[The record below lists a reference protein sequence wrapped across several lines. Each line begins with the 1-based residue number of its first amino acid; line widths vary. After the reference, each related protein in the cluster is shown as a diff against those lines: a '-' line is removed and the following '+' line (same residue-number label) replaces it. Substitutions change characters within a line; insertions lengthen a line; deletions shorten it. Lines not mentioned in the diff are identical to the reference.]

1 MDEVVDT
8 DEDIDIVEELV
19 FWADLIDASKNKA
32 RLIFL
37 DSSFLRV
44 AAEEIVELR
53 DIMEKSI
60 SLINAHKA
68 SDHDTPIWYDKR
80 QELLKYYQSI
90 QERFKH

>member
-1 MDEVVDT
+1 MDEIIDT

-19 FWADLIDASKNKA
+19 FWADLIDASKSKA

-44 AAEEIVELR
+44 AAEEIIALR

-60 SLINAHKA
+60 SLINTHKA
-68 SDHDTPIWYDKR
+68 SDHDMAIWYDTR
-80 QELLKYYQSI
+80 QELLKYHQSI